1 MKRILDSIK
10 RWLNLDHQRPLE
22 KEPPNWED
30 TAPSE
35 YEQMTDDNKV
45 IYRATAN
52 PNATNSELDAKI
64 IIHHTNKDGNRDL
77 KGKENEK
84 EAKASS

>member
-1 MKRILDSIK
+1 MITKDLGKRNLLIGRILHL
-10 RWLNLDHQRPLE
+10 LNM
-22 KEPPNWED
+22 N
-30 TAPSE
+30 
-35 YEQMTDDNKV
+35 QMTDDNKV
-45 IYRATAN
+45 IYSGTAN

>member
-1 MKRILDSIK
+1 
-10 RWLNLDHQRPLE
+10 
-22 KEPPNWED
+22 
-30 TAPSE
+30 
-35 YEQMTDDNKV
+35 MTDDNKV

>member
-1 MKRILDSIK
+1 M
-10 RWLNLDHQRPLE
+10 N
-22 KEPPNWED
+22 
-30 TAPSE
+30 
-35 YEQMTDDNKV
+35 QMTDDNKV
-45 IYRATAN
+45 IYRGTAN